1 MARVSQ
7 DASARRRR
15 RRIQGILF
23 SSFGPISMA
32 FPPALSRSLEILPMS
47 EDDGWRPLLLA
58 AAALAFRRGWRLG
71 SRMVA

>member
-23 SSFGPISMA
+23 SSFGPVSMA
-32 FPPALSRSLEILPMS
+32 FPPASSRSLEILPRS
-47 EDDGWRPLLLA
+47 EDDGCRPLLL